1 MVNFHHLETYTI
13 DYLPSAM
20 DFFTATHSYPTSF
33 VESVERRSPWI
44 SRYDAKPKQCTVD
57 GSEIS

>member
-13 DYLPSAM
+13 AM